1 MAMMAQPVFRFAPS
15 PNGRLHLGHAFSALL
30 NERMALESGGRLLL
44 RIEDTDTARCTKEF
58 VKAAE
63 DDLDWL
69 GIRFEKPV
77 RIQSQ
82 HLADYNAALDKL
94 QAMNLL
100 YPCTCSRQAKSRAAV
115 NLSLTDPDGVPLY
128 PQTCRLHGAKPG
140 APFSLRLKMDDAM
153 THLKEPLFKREDDG
167 DWIVDPTEWSDVI
180 LARKDI
186 GTSYHLSVVVDDAL
200 QGVTHIVRGKDMEA
214 ATSIHRLLQ
223 ELLGV
228 PHPTYHHHDL
238 ILHET
243 GRKLA
248 KSDGDKSLAELRA
261 EGKTPGQIRKQ
272 LGFD

>member
-1 MAMMAQPVFRFAPS
+1 MTQPVFRFAPS

-30 NERMALESGGRLLL
+30 NEKMALASGGRLLL
-44 RIEDTDTARCTKEF
+44 RIEDIDTTRCKPEY
-58 VKAAE
+58 VQAAE

-69 GIRFEKPV
+69 GIRFEKPA
-77 RIQSQ
+77 RIQSE
-82 HLADYNAALDKL
+82 HMADYRQALSRLD
-94 QAMNLL
+94 AMHLL
-100 YPCTCSRQAKSRAAV
+100 YPCTCSRQQKNAKNI
-115 NLSLTDPDGVPLY
+115 NLNLTDPDGVPLY
-128 PQTCRLHGAKPG
+128 PQTCRLKGVKKHE
-140 APFSLRLKMDDAM
+140 PFALRLKMDLAVER
-153 THLKEPLFKREDDG
+153 LKEPLFKREDDG
-167 DWIVDPTEWSDVI
+167 DWIVDPTDWGDVV

-223 ELLGV
+223 ELLGL
-228 PHPTYHHHDL
+228 PHPVYHHHDL
-238 ILHET
+238 IMHET

-261 EGKTPGQIRKQ
+261 DGKTPEAIRHS